1 MKIEIK
7 TQNNKKNL
15 LTAIIFLIVGAL
27 MLANPNQVV
36 AIISYI
42 CGIVLITYGIYACI
56 KNYYDT
62 KEDSTTSSTFLMIG
76 IICLVAGLLFIFLA
90 NVIGIA
96 LQYVFGAWILF
107 SGINRLI
114 ASLQI
119 DKNDNNYIIQLV
131 VAALLI
137 IAGLYTILK
146 SNLAL
151 SFVGLIMM
159 IYAVLEI
166 VGFVFNKNN
175 NDQSDAT
182 VTVTKTETK
191 EKAENVKDAKVI
203 ETKDKKKKNKKSKE

>member
-7 TQNNKKNL
+7 TKNSKTNL
-15 LTAIIFLIVGAL
+15 LTALIFLIVGAL

-62 KEDSTTSSTFLMIG
+62 KADSSTSSTFLMIG
-76 IICLVAGLLFIFLA
+76 ITCLVVGLLFIFLA

-114 ASLQI
+114 NALQL

-159 IYAVLEI
+159 IYAILEI
-166 VGFVFNKNN
+166 VGFVFNKNSN
-175 NDQSDAT
+175 QNDET
-182 VTVTKTETK
+182 ITVTKPDQK
-191 EKAENVKDAKVI
+191 EKAKNVKDAKII
-203 ETKDKKKKNKKSKE
+203 ETKDKKKKKNEK

>member
-7 TQNNKKNL
+7 THNSKKSL
-15 LTAIIFLIVGAL
+15 LTAIVFLIVGAL

-42 CGIVLITYGIYACI
+42 CGIVLITYGVYACI

-62 KEDSTTSSTFLMIG
+62 KEDSSTSSTFLMIG
-76 IICLVAGLLFIFLA
+76 IITLVVGLLFIFLA

-114 ASLQI
+114 NALQV
-119 DKNDNNYIIQLV
+119 DKNDSNYIIQLV

-166 VGFVFNKNN
+166 VGFVFNKNSDQ
-175 NDQSDAT
+175 NDET
-182 VTVTKTETK
+182 ITVTKPEQK
-191 EKAENVKDAKVI
+191 EKTKNVKDAKII
-203 ETKDKKKKNKKSKE
+203 ETKDKKKKKKKNEK

>member
-7 TQNNKKNL
+7 TKNSKTNL
-15 LTAIIFLIVGAL
+15 LTALIFLIVGAL

-62 KEDSTTSSTFLMIG
+62 KADSSTSSTFLMIG
-76 IICLVAGLLFIFLA
+76 ITCLVVGLLFIFLA

-114 ASLQI
+114 NALQL

-159 IYAVLEI
+159 IYAILEI
-166 VGFVFNKNN
+166 VGFVFNKNSN
-175 NDQSDAT
+175 QNDTT
-182 VTVTKTETK
+182 VTVTKNEDK
-191 EKAENVKDAKVI
+191 ESNIKDAKII
-203 ETKDKKKKNKKSKE
+203 ESKSTKKKNKKSKE

>member
-7 TQNNKKNL
+7 TKNSKTNL
-15 LTAIIFLIVGAL
+15 LTALIFLIVGAL

-62 KEDSTTSSTFLMIG
+62 KADSSTSSTFLMIG
-76 IICLVAGLLFIFLA
+76 ITCLVVGLLFIFLA

-114 ASLQI
+114 NALQL

-166 VGFVFNKNN
+166 VGFVFNKNSDQ
-175 NDQSDAT
+175 NDET
-182 VTVTKTETK
+182 ITVTKPDQK
-191 EKAENVKDAKVI
+191 EKAKNVKDAKII
-203 ETKDKKKKNKKSKE
+203 ETKDKKKKKNEK